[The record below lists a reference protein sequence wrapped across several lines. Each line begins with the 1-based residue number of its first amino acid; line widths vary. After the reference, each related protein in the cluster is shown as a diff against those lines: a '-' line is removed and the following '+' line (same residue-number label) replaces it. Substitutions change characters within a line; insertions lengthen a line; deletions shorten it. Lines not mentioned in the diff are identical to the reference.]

1 MQHADTLDRI
11 RRTIRGVFAELGSGQ
26 ELAISEHILIRS
38 DQYCGRRF
46 RCGAFAAVW
55 FIEED
60 EIKVHGSDGT
70 VVRVLAGA
78 DNPAAYYDPERRAA

>member
-1 MQHADTLDRI
+1 MHHADTLDRI
-11 RRTIRGVFAELGSGQ
+11 RRTIRGVFAELGSSQ
-26 ELAISEHILIRS
+26 ELAISEHILIRR

-46 RCGAFAAVW
+46 RCGAFEAVW

-70 VVRVLAGA
+70 VIRVLAGA
-78 DNPAAYYDPERRAA
+78 EHPPECNDSERRAA